1 MFLFIG
7 ASSIGQ
13 AKNEKIV
20 PEVVKAQCA
29 KDFPAATSKRW
40 QRAGKDFKMT
50 MQHNNMHAWVRYTKV
65 GKMRWV
71 SHKWKGL
78 DVPTNL
84 TDKIATDFPGFT
96 ANWATETENPN
107 LKKHHFLVR
116 LSKPGV
122 CFKSTDECRWYLC
135 ERKF

>member
-1 MFLFIG
+1 
-7 ASSIGQ
+7 
-13 AKNEKIV
+13 
-20 PEVVKAQCA
+20 
-29 KDFPAATSKRW
+29 
-40 QRAGKDFKMT
+40 
-50 MQHNNMHAWVRYTKV
+50 MHAWVRYTKV

-116 LSKPGV
+116 LSKPGFV
-122 CFKSTDECRWYLC
+122 LKVLMNADGTYAKENSEELS
-135 ERKF
+135 K